1 MNVYIASDHAGFIKK
16 NELADKLGKK
26 YNVIDLGPQELDPD
40 DDYPIYA
47 EQVGEAVVSD
57 LKSFGIL
64 VCRSAEGMEI
74 VANKID
80 GIRAALVWNKH
91 IAFETR
97 QDNDSNVLTLPSGE
111 LSLQE
116 MQDITETFLNT
127 AFSGLKRHKRR
138 IEEIKEIEEEQ

>member
-16 NELADKLGKK
+16 NELRDLLAKK
-26 YNVIDLGPQELDPD
+26 YDIVDLGPDELNPE
-40 DDYPIYA
+40 DDYPVYA
-47 EQVGEAVVSD
+47 ERVGEAVISEPG
-57 LKSFGIL
+57 SFGIL
-64 VCRSAEGMEI
+64 VCRSAQGMEI
-74 VANKID
+74 AVNKID

-111 LSLQE
+111 LSLSE
-116 MQDITETFLNT
+116 MHEITSTFLST
-127 AFSGLKRHKRR
+127 SFSGKKRHKRR

>member
-16 NELADKLGKK
+16 NELRELLSKK
-26 YNVIDLGPQELDPD
+26 YDIVDLGPDELNPE
-40 DDYPIYA
+40 DDYPVYA
-47 EQVGEAVVSD
+47 ERVGEAVVSEPG
-57 LKSFGIL
+57 SFGIL
-64 VCRSAEGMEI
+64 VCRSGEGMEI
-74 VANKID
+74 AANKID

-111 LSLQE
+111 LSLSE
-116 MQDITETFLNT
+116 MYEIASTFLST
-127 AFSGLKRHKRR
+127 SFSGKKRHKRR

>member
-16 NELADKLGKK
+16 NELKELLSKK
-26 YNVIDLGPQELDPD
+26 YDIVDLGPDELNPE
-40 DDYPIYA
+40 DDYPVYA
-47 EQVGEAVVSD
+47 ERVGEAVVSEPG
-57 LKSFGIL
+57 SFGIL
-64 VCRSAEGMEI
+64 VCRSGEGMEI
-74 VANKID
+74 AANKID

-111 LSLQE
+111 LSLSE
-116 MQDITETFLNT
+116 MHEIATTFLST
-127 AFSGLKRHKRR
+127 SFSGKKRHKRR

>member
-16 NELADKLGKK
+16 NELRELLSKR
-26 YNVIDLGPQELDPD
+26 YEIVDLGPDELNPE
-40 DDYPIYA
+40 DDYPVYA
-47 EQVGEAVVSD
+47 ERVGEAVVSEPG
-57 LKSFGIL
+57 SFGIL
-64 VCRSAEGMEI
+64 VCRSGEGMEI
-74 VANKID
+74 AANKID

-111 LSLQE
+111 LSLSE
-116 MQDITETFLNT
+116 MHEIATTFLST
-127 AFSGLKRHKRR
+127 SFSGKKRHKRR

>member
-16 NELADKLGKK
+16 NELKDLLSKR
-26 YNVIDLGPQELDPD
+26 YDIVDLGPIELNPD
-40 DDYPIYA
+40 DDYPVYA
-47 EQVGEAVVSD
+47 ERVGEAVVSEPG
-57 LKSFGIL
+57 SFGIL

-74 VANKID
+74 AANKID
-80 GIRAALVWNKH
+80 GIRAALVWSKH

-111 LSLQE
+111 LSLTE
-116 MQDITETFLNT
+116 MHEIASTFLET
-127 AFSGLKRHKRR
+127 SFSGLKRHKRR

>member
-16 NELADKLGKK
+16 NELKELLSKK
-26 YNVIDLGPQELDPD
+26 YNVIDLGPSELNPD
-40 DDYPIYA
+40 DDYPVYA
-47 EQVGEAVVSD
+47 ERVGDAVAVEPS
-57 LKSFGIL
+57 SFGVL

-74 VANKID
+74 AVNKID

-91 IAFETR
+91 LAFETR

-111 LSLQE
+111 LSLKE
-116 MQDITETFLNT
+116 MHEIAIEFLKT
-127 AFSGLKRHKRR
+127 PFSGYKRHKRR